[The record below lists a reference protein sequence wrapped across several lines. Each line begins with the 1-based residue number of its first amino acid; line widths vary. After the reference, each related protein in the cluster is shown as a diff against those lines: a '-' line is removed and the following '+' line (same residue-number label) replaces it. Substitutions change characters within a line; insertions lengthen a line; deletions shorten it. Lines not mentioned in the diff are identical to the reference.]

1 MSSKFIKSNIIS
13 LDRLKRFQITDDT
26 TKATQKKIDEIIKL
40 YTERNISNVATTE
53 NLIKGLTSANKKIYD
68 KAFQKYKNSI
78 QKFKETKP
86 LRERM
91 AESKKKKQKKITL

>member
-13 LDRLKRFQITDDT
+13 LGRLKRFQITDDT

-68 KAFQKYKNSI
+68 KAFQKYKKNI